1 MLIRE
6 NIAIF
11 VTFCVSTAAF
21 RNTNK
26 LHQQNKQ
33 QQKKTTTTTTTT
45 KTKKQ
50 KQRQIQDRAK
60 H

>member
-6 NIAIF
+6 KIAIF
-11 VTFCVSTAAF
+11 VRFCVSTAAF

-26 LHQQNKQ
+26 LQQQNKQ
-33 QQKKTTTTTTTT
+33 QQKTTTTTTT
-45 KTKKQ
+45 KKNK